1 MQILNNMNI
10 CHAETF
16 LCGFKKKKK
25 KILCAFWSLL
35 EGQMAKD
42 EPDLSQKK
50 EEKKM

>member
-1 MQILNNMNI
+1 MNI

-25 KILCAFWSLL
+25 KKFLCAFWYLL
-35 EGQMAKD
+35 EGQIAKD

-50 EEKKM
+50 NEKKM